1 MCCGG
6 KKDDLA
12 NWIKAASTGNLTVI
26 NKQLSKMKG
35 KRDTRATNT
44 DGNIFNSFTAMHY
57 ACYFNHLQVV
67 QKLFDF
73 EYMIKTGDAV
83 RVKSKFSS
91 ADVEMNLGKD
101 STPLMIAIARGSI
114 PVAKFLLEKAS
125 TSGGAVSQQILGVS
139 NASGLTALGMACSS
153 ANKEMIDLIL
163 LKDAVLLKTELHMTA
178 VTGTNAIHH
187 LALFAR
193 TEVFDKLTKYIF
205 DSAETSPENKKLRI
219 QFVEKLMSKDS
230 NQNSVFDMVYQK
242 TIGRKFGVSDDHKD
256 AMYKSLKTMV
266 RRVYI
271 WALQL
276 KHNELEIAN
285 GFLGAPYEEICKE
298 VSHEVSKEFLERCTK
313 ASTDPETD
321 DTLYLMQQLIDKYST
336 SATAKT
342 AEPSQAVLESSQIS
356 RKSTKSVVEKPVSTT
371 ASVVESTRASQVL
384 DEGSKAIT
392 GQASSGDY
400 ENILVDSTEIPSHTP
415 QMTGLNETAQPT
427 DVIEDS
433 LVIDPAMLPPSLA

>member
-12 NWIKAASTGNLTVI
+12 NWIKAASTGNLTII

-35 KRDTRATNT
+35 KRDTRTTNT
-44 DGNIFNSFTAMHY
+44 DGNIFAGFTAMHY

-73 EYMIKTGDAV
+73 EYMLKTGEKT
-83 RVKSKFSS
+83 RIKSKLGP
-91 ADVEMNLGKD
+91 ADVEMTLEKD

-125 TSGGAVSQQILGVS
+125 TSGGTVTQQILGVS
-139 NASGLTALGMACSS
+139 NTSGLTALGMACSS
-153 ANKEMIDLIL
+153 SNKEMIDLIL
-163 LKDAVLLKTELHMTA
+163 LKDAILLKTELHMTSS
-178 VTGTNAIHH
+178 TGTNAIHH
-187 LALFAR
+187 LALFSR
-193 TEVFDKLTKYIF
+193 TEVFDKLTNYIF
-205 DSAETSPENKKLRI
+205 DSSETSPENKKLRI
-219 QFVEKLMSKDS
+219 QFVEKLMSRDANK
-230 NQNSVFDMVYQK
+230 NNVFDMVYQK
-242 TIGRKFGVSDDHKD
+242 AVGKKFGVTDDHKE
-256 AMYKSLKTMV
+256 AMYQSLKTMV

-285 GFLGAPYEEICKE
+285 GFLGAPYEEICNE

-321 DTLYLMQQLIDKYST
+321 DTMYIMQKLIDTYSSKT
-336 SATAKT
+336 SLKSI
-342 AEPSQAVLESSQIS
+342 EPEQLAAESSQLS
-356 RKSTKSVVEKPVSTT
+356 RKSTINKPVSAT
-371 ASVVESTRASQVL
+371 ESAAESIRASQAL
-384 DEGSKAIT
+384 EEGSKALT

-400 ENILVDSTEIPSHTP
+400 ENILIDSAEIPSATP
-415 QMTGLNETAQPT
+415 KLTGLTETAPPT
-427 DVIEDS
+427 EAVEDS
-433 LVIDPAMLPPSLA
+433 LVIDPTILPPSLA